1 MRSAVGREPAVSVI
15 IPTLNGGAEFRAC
28 LEAVHRQQLDR
39 PFEVI
44 CIDSGSNDDTLGRCR
59 ERGVRLLQIPPGT
72 FNHGLTRNEAISAA
86 RGEYVA
92 LLTQDAVPVGTDWL
106 HHLVEALDSVP
117 RAAGVYGRQLLR
129 STTVN
134 PYQRWRLEH
143 WAATR
148 AERVIQEITDWEAF
162 EARSPLEKLSVV
174 AFDDVNSCIRKRVW
188 ERIPFSRVEFGE
200 DIDWGLRV
208 LREGYA
214 IVYEPRARVLHSH
227 NDSLWRDFRRVYADH
242 RNLNRL
248 LGMRQVPT
256 LYHVFRC
263 TASGVGALWRT
274 VPMPPGSRARR
285 LYWRLYA
292 VPWTLAQTAAQYLGA
307 HSNGPARPPWSWIDR
322 LVRAS

>member
-1 MRSAVGREPAVSVI
+1 MRPGPGARESLLVAALIGSVIWFGHLLVAGVDVGRMHWS
-15 IPTLNGGAEFRAC
+15 
-28 LEAVHRQQLDR
+28 
-39 PFEVI
+39 
-44 CIDSGSNDDTLGRCR
+44 
-59 ERGVRLLQIPPGT
+59 
-72 FNHGLTRNEAISAA
+72 
-86 RGEYVA
+86 
-92 LLTQDAVPVGTDWL
+92 
-106 HHLVEALDSVP
+106 DSVP
-117 RAAGVYGRQLLR
+117 RAAGAYGRQLLR

-256 LYHVFRC
+256 LYHVLNSKSRPKVFTRSYRTGEADYDKDRVGWKVTEVPPPDAKAPGYERRRVYD
-263 TASGVGALWRT
+263 TAQ
-274 VPMPPGSRARR
+274 PGRGNGGHTFGDDLTDDERA
-285 LYWRLYA
+285 A
-292 VPWTLAQTAAQYLGA
+292 VIEYLK
-307 HSNGPARPPWSWIDR
+307 S
-322 LVRAS
+322 L